1 MSKRSFRVA
10 LIIVAATV
18 ALLLVIAGALAARA
32 LSYPESR
39 HVGRGAPVAIE
50 IPPRTSFPKVAQLL
64 RDKGVIER
72 PRWFRLY
79 AMWRGDTTNVKA
91 GKYTL
96 RDDLTPKQVLD
107 TIILGV
113 RETTISV
120 TLPEGLHMLEYFA
133 LLESKGVAEAK
144 ALEALGRDKAF
155 LAERGIGG
163 ETVDGYLFPD
173 TYDFR
178 LNEKPQAVLDRL
190 INRHRAVWNELSQKY
205 GRQLTKLK
213 QTMKWTDR
221 EVLILASI
229 VEKEAVE
236 PTERPRIAQV
246 FLNRLTSPSFS
257 PKRLETDPTIRYG
270 CMVPLQKSAGC
281 KAWNI
286 TDRLRRAQL
295 DDSDNPYNT
304 YRHEGLPPGPISN
317 PGRDAMAST
326 INPDGT
332 NYFYFVARDSRHH
345 VFSTTFEEHKRAV
358 DKYQR

>member
-18 ALLLVIAGALAARA
+18 ALLLVVAGVLAARA
-32 LSYPESR
+32 LSYPEAR
-39 HVGRGAPVAIE
+39 HVGRGASVAVE

-64 RDKGVIER
+64 RDKGVIDR

-96 RDDLTPKQVLD
+96 RDDLTPKQILD
-107 TIILGV
+107 TLILGV

-133 LLESKGVAEAK
+133 LLESKGIAEAK
-144 ALEALGRDKAF
+144 ALEALARDKAF

-178 LNEKPQAVLDRL
+178 RDEKPQAVLDRL

-236 PTERPRIAQV
+236 PAERPRIAQV

-257 PKRLETDPTIRYG
+257 PRRLETDPTIRYG

-304 YRHEGLPPGPISN
+304 YRHEGLPPGPIAN

-326 INPDGT
+326 INPDGS

-345 VFSTTFEEHKRAV
+345 VFSTTYEEHKRAV

>member
-1 MSKRSFRVA
+1 MSKRSFRAALVVVLTSVA
-10 LIIVAATV
+10 L
-18 ALLLVIAGALAARA
+18 ALAVAGYLASRA
-32 LSYPESR
+32 FTYPDTAHAGS
-39 HVGRGAPVAIE
+39 GAAIAVE
-50 IPPRTSFPKVAQLL
+50 IPPRSSFPKVAALL
-64 RDKGVIER
+64 GEKGIIVR
-72 PRWFRLY
+72 PSWFRLY

-107 TIILGV
+107 TIIEGV
-113 RETTISV
+113 KERSVQV

-133 LLESKGVAEAK
+133 LLSGKGIAEAS
-144 ALEALGRDKAF
+144 ALEALARDPEF
-155 LAERGIGG
+155 LAARGIASD
-163 ETVDGYLFPD
+163 TVEGYLFPD

-178 LNEKPQAVLDRL
+178 LGEKPAAVLDRL
-190 INRHRAVWNELSQKY
+190 IHRHRAVWNELAQRY

-213 QTMKWTDR
+213 QTMKWSDR

-236 PTERPRIAQV
+236 PSERPRIAQV

-270 CMVPLQKSAGC
+270 CMVPQVKSAACQSWSSG
-281 KAWNI
+281 
-286 TDRLRRAQL
+286 DRLRRAQL
-295 DDSDNPYNT
+295 DDVDNPYNT

-317 PGRDAMAST
+317 PGKGALAATM
-326 INPDGT
+326 NPDGS
-332 NYFYFVARDSRHH
+332 NYFYFVARDERHH
-345 VFSTTFEEHKRAV
+345 VFSTSFEDHKRAV

>member
-10 LIIVAATV
+10 LAIVAASVVVVLAV
-18 ALLLVIAGALAARA
+18 AGILAARA
-32 LSYPESR
+32 LSYPQAR
-39 HVGRGAPVAIE
+39 HEGRGAALAVE
-50 IPPRTSFPKVAQLL
+50 IPPRTSFPRVASLL
-64 RDKGVIER
+64 HDKGVIAR

-91 GKYTL
+91 GKYSL
-96 RDDLTPKQVLD
+96 RDDMTPKEVLD
-107 TIILGV
+107 TIIAGV
-113 RETTISV
+113 KETTIQV

-133 LLESKGVAEAK
+133 LLEDKGIAEAS
-144 ALEALGRDKAF
+144 ALESLARNREF
-155 LAERGIGG
+155 LASRGIEGDS
-163 ETVDGYLFPD
+163 VDGYLFPD

-178 LNEKPQAVLDRL
+178 LNERPQAVLERL

-205 GRQLTKLK
+205 GKQLTRLK
-213 QTMKWTDR
+213 QQMKWTDR
-221 EVLILASI
+221 EVLTLASI

-236 PTERPRIAQV
+236 PAERPRIAQV
-246 FLNRLTSPSFS
+246 FLNRLTSSSFS

-270 CMVPLQKSAGC
+270 CMVPLVKSAAC
-281 KAWNI
+281 KAWNV
-286 TDRLRRAQL
+286 TDRLHRAQL

-326 INPDGT
+326 INPDGS
-332 NYFYFVARDSRHH
+332 NYFYFVARDSRNH

>member
-10 LIIVAATV
+10 LVVVATSV
-18 ALLLVIAGALAARA
+18 VLLLGVAGYLTTRA
-32 LSYPESR
+32 LSYPEAR
-39 HVGRGAPVAIE
+39 HPGSGAKLTVE
-50 IPPRTSFPKVAQLL
+50 IPPRTSFPKVAALL
-64 RDKGVIER
+64 RDKGVISR

-91 GKYTL
+91 GKYAL
-96 RDDLTPKQVLD
+96 RDDLTPKEVLD
-107 TIILGV
+107 AIIVGV
-113 RETTISV
+113 KETTVQV

-133 LLESKGVAEAK
+133 LLESKGISESK
-144 ALEALGRDKAF
+144 ALEALARDREY
-155 LAERGIGG
+155 LASRGIAGDS
-163 ETVDGYLFPD
+163 VDGHLFPD

-178 LNEKPQAVLDRL
+178 LGEKPAVVLDRL
-190 INRHRAVWNELSQKY
+190 VNRHRAVWNELSQKY
-205 GRQLTKLK
+205 GRQLTRLK

-221 EVLILASI
+221 EVLTLASI

-236 PTERPRIAQV
+236 PSERPRIAQV
-246 FLNRLTSPSFS
+246 FLNRLTSSSFS

-270 CMVPLQKSAGC
+270 CMVPLVKSAAC
-281 KAWNI
+281 KAWNV

-295 DDSDNPYNT
+295 DDEDNPYNT

-317 PGRDAMAST
+317 PGKDSMSAA
-326 INPDGT
+326 INPDGS

-345 VFSTTFEEHKRAV
+345 VFSTTYDEHKRAV